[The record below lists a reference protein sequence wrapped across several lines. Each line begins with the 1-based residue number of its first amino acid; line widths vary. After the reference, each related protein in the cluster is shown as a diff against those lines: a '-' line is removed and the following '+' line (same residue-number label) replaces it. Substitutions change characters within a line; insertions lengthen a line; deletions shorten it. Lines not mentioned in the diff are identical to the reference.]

1 MLCHAMVSDKP
12 GGLSVCSH
20 PLPQGKLAAQLK
32 SPSGDSCFLCSVD
45 SWRRRRR
52 RRCYRNCTPGGWSSW
67 TTCTRGSGTGT
78 QYRTR
83 GIFVPALCG
92 GTCSVALKETRYCNT
107 HCCRVNCAWNWHG
120 MLGAGVGGVECPNK
134 RARCVSLGIQVV
146 EEQHVRA
153 NEVRREVVTQGCK

>member
-20 PLPQGKLAAQLK
+20 SLPQGKLAAQLK

-45 SWRRRRR
+45 SWGRRRR

-92 GTCSVALKETRYCNT
+92 GTCNVALKETRYCNT

-120 MLGAGVGGVECPNK
+120 MLGAGVGVWNVPTN
-134 RARCVSLGIQVV
+134 AHDAYHSVSKLWRSSMSEPTKSDV
-146 EEQHVRA
+146 
-153 NEVRREVVTQGCK
+153 KL

>member
-12 GGLSVCSH
+12 DGLSVCSR

-45 SWRRRRR
+45 SWRRKRR

-67 TTCTRGSGTGT
+67 STCTRGCGTGT

-83 GIFVPALCG
+83 GIFVPTQCG
-92 GTCSVALKETRYCNT
+92 GTCNVALKETRYCNT
-107 HCCRVNCAWNWHG
+107 HCCRVNCAWNWNAWSRCTGCG
-120 MLGAGVGGVECPNK
+120 MSQQTRTMRITRYPSCGGAACPSQRSQTRSCNTGV
-134 RARCVSLGIQVV
+134 
-146 EEQHVRA
+146 
-153 NEVRREVVTQGCK
+153 